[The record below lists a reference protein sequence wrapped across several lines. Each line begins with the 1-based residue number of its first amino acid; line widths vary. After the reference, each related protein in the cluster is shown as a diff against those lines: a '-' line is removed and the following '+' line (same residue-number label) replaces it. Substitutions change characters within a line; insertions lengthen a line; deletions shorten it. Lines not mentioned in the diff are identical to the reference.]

1 MQHGKICK
9 RRCSRY
15 TFSVSDLS
23 GNKKRP
29 ALVIADLP
37 GNDIILC
44 QITSQITWDSY
55 SIPIHAFDFTN
66 GSLPVDS
73 NIRPSRIFTADENI
87 VVRKAGKIKQSVMNK
102 VSQTLIALLT

>member
-1 MQHGKICK
+1 M
-9 RRCSRY
+9 
-15 TFSVSDLS
+15 
-23 GNKKRP
+23 
-29 ALVIADLP
+29 IADLP